1 MKAISYNMG
10 EWQVVSDHLT
20 VEKKLPPLT
29 YTVRFKEEKGFY
41 LKEEP
46 ALKTSE
52 KMYGHMV
59 ENIETM
65 VDSFKESKRSMGC
78 IFSGDKGLG
87 KSMAMRFLA
96 QKMNEMKYPIIIV
109 DKYYAAIARFL
120 MSITCDAVIIF
131 DEFDKTF
138 GPTIDLMNSDR
149 IQNAEAKFD
158 KQNEMLSLFDGLS
171 SNKFFFVVT
180 CNNLY
185 KVSDF
190 LLDRPGRFHYHIRF
204 GYPTR
209 EEVADYLVD
218 NLKPEYQGNITSIVN
233 FCDANQVNYDGI
245 RSICFELNLGRDF
258 DTIIKILNI
267 DQNKALKFNITVK
280 FSNKEEY
287 TGGITLGGHPP
298 RMTYRYRGNYSTKF
312 IRTFLD
318 NTTNGKSVELLIPI
332 GSIEYDDKRA
342 AYVIKKVSSI
352 TICDW
357 YDANGELLDK
367 VKDAK
372 IIKVDISMVRDS
384 NK

>member
-46 ALKTSE
+46 ALNVSE

-59 ENIETM
+59 DNIQTM
-65 VDSFKESKRSMGC
+65 VDSFNESNRSMGC

-87 KSMAMRFLA
+87 KSMAMRYLA
-96 QKMNEMKYPIIIV
+96 HKMNEMKLPIIIV

-138 GPTIDLMNSDR
+138 GPS
-149 IQNAEAKFD
+149 IQEDGNYRYKEDAKFD
-158 KQNEMLSLFDGLS
+158 KQNELLSLFDGLS

-180 CNNLY
+180 CNSLY

-209 EEVADYLVD
+209 AEVTEYLQD
-218 NLKPEYQGNITSIVN
+218 NLKPEYQSGITNIVN

-258 DTIIKILNI
+258 NTVIKILNI
-267 DQNKALKFNITVK
+267 DQNKMLKFNITVK
-280 FSNKEEY
+280 LSNKQEY
-287 TGGITLGGHPP
+287 QGTFTIGGTPVTH
-298 RMTYRYRGNYSTKF
+298 YRYRRSLDPAKF
-312 IRTFLD
+312 VRTFLD
-318 NTTNGKSVELLIPI
+318 NTTTGKSIEVLIPVN
-332 GSIEYDDKRA
+332 GVEYDEKRA
-342 AYVIKKVSSI
+342 SYVIKKVN
-352 TICDW
+352 TVAICDM
-357 YDANGELLDK
+357 YDVNGDIIDK
-367 VKDAK
+367 EDDMKITKISLEMVKNSD
-372 IIKVDISMVRDS
+372 R
-384 NK
+384 